1 MNICSLAALLAILY
15 ATRNNL
21 SIFLGNLANLVI
33 LVSFIIVSSF
43 LKYRTFCENEISKI
57 EIRQMSY
64 EDALTGLQ
72 NRRSLQSYLENNYMN
87 PEKTAGQLGVMML
100 DIDYFKNYNDSY
112 GHVKG
117 DWVLARIGELLTCA
131 GKKYD
136 VAPFRYGGEEFIIF
150 ADGKPLEQTKEI
162 ANDIARML
170 RELKIE
176 FSGGIEGIVTA
187 SIGVCY
193 TDFAGGDARGI
204 YQYINASDDALYSA
218 KENGR
223 NRVVVK
229 TMASVMDEAV
239 QAKA

>member
-1 MNICSLAALLAILY
+1 
-15 ATRNNL
+15 
-21 SIFLGNLANLVI
+21 
-33 LVSFIIVSSF
+33 
-43 LKYRTFCENEISKI
+43 
-57 EIRQMSY
+57 
-64 EDALTGLQ
+64 
-72 NRRSLQSYLENNYMN
+72 
-87 PEKTAGQLGVMML
+87 
-100 DIDYFKNYNDSY
+100 
-112 GHVKG
+112 
-117 DWVLARIGELLTCA
+117 
-131 GKKYD
+131 
-136 VAPFRYGGEEFIIF
+136 
-150 ADGKPLEQTKEI
+150 
-162 ANDIARML
+162 ML